1 MLKEVTDIINICDLV
16 IAKSNTLKEISDSIK
31 DVIKKI
37 QTDANQLEAPA
48 KSLAL
53 RKPLANLFIS
63 NSNLDDNIKEF
74 EKIYDDLKK
83 I

>member
-1 MLKEVTDIINICDLV
+1 MLKEVADIINICDLV
-16 IAKSNTLKEISDSIK
+16 NTKSNTLKEISEAIK

-37 QTDANQLEAPA
+37 QSDANQIEAPS

-74 EKIYDDLKK
+74 EKIYDELKK

>member
-1 MLKEVTDIINICDLV
+1 MMKEVADIINICDL
-16 IAKSNTLKEISDSIK
+16 ISSKSDTIKEISEAIK
-31 DVIKKI
+31 DTIKKI
-37 QTDANQLEAPA
+37 QTDTDQIQVPA